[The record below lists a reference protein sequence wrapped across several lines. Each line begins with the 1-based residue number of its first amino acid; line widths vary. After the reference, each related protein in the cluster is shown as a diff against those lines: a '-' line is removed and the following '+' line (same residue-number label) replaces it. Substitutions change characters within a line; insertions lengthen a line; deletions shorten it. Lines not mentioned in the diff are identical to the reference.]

1 MAEVQ
6 AWSSTEFVAARARG
20 AVMADFYA
28 EWCGPCKAMMKVL
41 DKVAAE
47 FDDNVIIGKI
57 NIDESPEL
65 TAEYQ
70 VRTVPTF
77 IVFKDGE
84 MVARLVGVVT
94 AAALTEAINKA
105 LQ

>member
-6 AWSSTEFVAARARG
+6 SWNSADFAAVKNNG

-47 FDDNVIIGKI
+47 SGDNVKIGKI

-77 IVFKDGE
+77 IVFKNGE
-84 MVARLVGVVT
+84 IVAKLIGVVT
-94 AAALTEAINKA
+94 AAALTEALNKA
-105 LQ
+105 L

>member
-6 AWSSTEFVAARARG
+6 VWSSADFAAVKADG

-28 EWCGPCKAMMKVL
+28 EWCGPCKAMLKVL

-47 FDDNVIIGKI
+47 FDGNVKIGKI

-65 TAEYQ
+65 AAEYQ

-77 IVFKDGE
+77 IVFKNGE
-84 MVARLVGVVT
+84 MVAKLIGVVT
-94 AAALTEAINKA
+94 AAALTEALNKA
-105 LQ
+105 L

>member
-47 FDDNVIIGKI
+47 FGDNVSIGKI

-94 AAALTEAINKA
+94 AAASSEALNKA